1 MNGAKKCH
9 TQVYASDLGQMRAL
23 REFVRSVCQQAWP
36 EPGDQTALDEIVL
49 AVQEAATNIIR
60 HAYGGRSD
68 RDIHVEVTTSGDQ
81 VGISLFDHG
90 KRFERT
96 SAKPPAT
103 EGSQLGGWGIYLIE
117 KLVDE
122 VSYHR
127 DDQGRNE
134 IRMVRIRTDGSAM
147 DEKRS
152 PQGP

>member
-1 MNGAKKCH
+1 MNGARECH
-9 TQVYASDLGQMRAL
+9 TQVYASDFGQMRAL
-23 REFVRSVCQQAWP
+23 REFVRSVCQRAWS

-60 HAYGGRSD
+60 HAYDGRSD

-90 KRFERT
+90 KRFEQT
-96 SAKPPAT
+96 AAKTPAT
-103 EGSQLGGWGIYLIE
+103 DGSQLGGWGLYLIE

-127 DDQGRNE
+127 DDQGQNE
-134 IRMVRIRTDGSAM
+134 IRMVRKRNGRSAR

-152 PQGP
+152 RQGP